1 MKKFIPPLCLIM
13 FLCAWTPIRNPTT
26 PTDVQTDFNS
36 IYDELHTKYQTK
48 YVINV
53 KDYGAKGDSI
63 TDDTAVIQA
72 ALNTGQSIFIPPT
85 NNYYKINGTLYLT
98 ANGQTVSGVG
108 PLSKIVQ
115 TGNDPT
121 TASVF
126 IASSV
131 SNVRFENL
139 YVIPG
144 SSVSLIT
151 QGFAFYLYN
160 SSNSSVNNCL
170 VTGHRRGGIG
180 LVSCSYCQIKGNT
193 IRDSIVNPA
202 TDNHIQ
208 SGSDINIFYQSSNN
222 IVMGNTIVNGCGIG
236 ISVQT
241 INPGDTA
248 IDNVISGNSVSNEGI
263 YGIMVYKN
271 NSTDNFT
278 RNLIVGNNVD
288 TVTGNIQQASYGYVY
303 GTGIYVQGAEYTIVS
318 YNNIYNTN
326 TNPNIYLQLAP
337 GGIGATN
344 VTNVT
349 ITGNS
354 IQKSN
359 AWAGINVGD
368 PAGIGFS
375 TGSANVT
382 GNSIS
387 SGTYGIL
394 VYERGRVNIV
404 GNDIDNVIS
413 NGIAVQNPASNYIRS
428 IKIESN
434 NIRNVLS
441 GSGVSVI
448 KSSQTSISMN
458 SVYNVNAYG
467 VYVSSCS
474 NYLIQGN
481 ILDTGVIGIGN
492 DVGNSY
498 GFIGGNNISNMS
510 YGVLMNS
517 VATTRRN
524 NFLNIGVANLSL
536 TAGYDDYV
544 SPNFPTTGTWN
555 KGNTVWN
562 DFSVNIT
569 SAGWVCTVSGT
580 PGTWHP
586 IAVTP

>member
-248 IDNVISGNSVSNEGI
+248 IDNVISGIIRQTILLGI
-263 YGIMVYKN
+263 LLSETMWILLQEIFNKPVMVM
-271 NSTDNFT
+271 SMELGFMF
-278 RNLIVGNNVD
+278 R
-288 TVTGNIQQASYGYVY
+288 A
-303 GTGIYVQGAEYTIVS
+303 
-318 YNNIYNTN
+318 
-326 TNPNIYLQLAP
+326 PNIRLFL
-337 GGIGATN
+337 T
-344 VTNVT
+344 T
-349 ITGNS
+349 IFTTPIR
-354 IQKSN
+354 IQTFIYS
-359 AWAGINVGD
+359 WRQEE
-368 PAGIGFS
+368 
-375 TGSANVT
+375 
-382 GNSIS
+382 
-387 SGTYGIL
+387 L
-394 VYERGRVNIV
+394 VRPMLLTSPSLEIPFKNQMHGRV
-404 GNDIDNVIS
+404 
-413 NGIAVQNPASNYIRS
+413 
-428 IKIESN
+428 
-434 NIRNVLS
+434 
-441 GSGVSVI
+441 
-448 KSSQTSISMN
+448 SM
-458 SVYNVNAYG
+458 
-467 VYVSSCS
+467 
-474 NYLIQGN
+474 
-481 ILDTGVIGIGN
+481 
-492 DVGNSY
+492 
-498 GFIGGNNISNMS
+498 
-510 YGVLMNS
+510 
-517 VATTRRN
+517 
-524 NFLNIGVANLSL
+524 
-536 TAGYDDYV
+536 
-544 SPNFPTTGTWN
+544 
-555 KGNTVWN
+555 
-562 DFSVNIT
+562 
-569 SAGWVCTVSGT
+569 
-580 PGTWHP
+580 
-586 IAVTP
+586 